1 MTRLLTITSSPA
13 GDQSRSTALVKNF
26 VDAWKAHAPATE
38 LTTRDLGAT
47 PPPHIDGMMI
57 GSYYTPEDSRS
68 DEQRSAISYSDE
80 LVDELMA
87 ADVIVIGAPMHNF
100 GISSSLKT
108 WIDHIARVGRSFRYT
123 ENGPEGMIKGKKV
136 YVMTASGGN
145 YSEGHPA
152 HAMDHQTPYL
162 KTVLGFL
169 GLDDVIFVHGFGVAS
184 GEDGIRTAEAQI
196 DTIIQGEFANW
207 AA

>member
-1 MTRLLTITSSPA
+1 MARLLSITSSPA
-13 GDQSRSTALVKNF
+13 GEQSKSSALVKRF
-26 VDAWKAHAPATE
+26 VDAWRAQSTNIE
-38 LTTRDLGAT
+38 VTSRDLGAT
-47 PPPHIDGMMI
+47 PPPHIDAQMI
-57 GSYYTPEDSRS
+57 GSYYTPED
-68 DEQRSAISYSDE
+68 QRSKDQLTAITLSNS
-80 LVDELMA
+80 LVEELMA

-108 WIDHIARVGRSFRYT
+108 WIDHVARVGLSFRYT
-123 ENGPEGMIKGKKV
+123 DNGPEGLIMGKKV
-136 YVMTASGGN
+136 YVITANGGN

-169 GLDDVIFVHGFGVAS
+169 GLDDVTFIHAFGVS
-184 GEDGIRTAEAQI
+184 GGEDGLRTAEAEI
-196 DTIIQGEFANW
+196 DGVIANEFSVQ